1 MTDEQQNQLIM
12 NWTSEI
18 YLWINKARSYIAQEQ
33 SLAEKLSANSIRSI
47 QNVSEML
54 KNRRIAKK
62 MINNKVILTEGYTLL
77 NKIGET
83 IRGEEIFYS
92 ITISK
97 SGQAL
102 STGSVGTGGVYT
114 WQVPLSEFINL
125 LNFTS
130 QRIVLKDSS
139 AIYKMLESQIEANEK
154 NLIYEKWSD
163 EKLQSYALFNSQ
175 VRSNP
180 NWKQWH
186 NINEGNMLE
195 AFLRFLDDGNTP
207 KVSSDSNYWHSVGS
221 AMKRT
226 MTAPDAFFLGGDIN
240 NLQIKGLNASV
251 TNLNTLIQN
260 LSEVLSILRTSEQGY
275 EVLKKYYRKNAQVQ
289 IQQEAFKTQ
298 EEIVDELLEFFTSKI
313 NRK

>member
-1 MTDEQQNQLIM
+1 MIKRQHVE
-12 NWTSEI
+12 
-18 YLWINKARSYIAQEQ
+18 
-33 SLAEKLSANSIRSI
+33 
-47 QNVSEML
+47 
-54 KNRRIAKK
+54 K

-92 ITISK
+92 ITVSK

-163 EKLQSYALFNSQ
+163 EKL
-175 VRSNP
+175 
-180 NWKQWH
+180 
-186 NINEGNMLE
+186 
-195 AFLRFLDDGNTP
+195 
-207 KVSSDSNYWHSVGS
+207 
-221 AMKRT
+221 
-226 MTAPDAFFLGGDIN
+226 
-240 NLQIKGLNASV
+240 
-251 TNLNTLIQN
+251 
-260 LSEVLSILRTSEQGY
+260 
-275 EVLKKYYRKNAQVQ
+275 
-289 IQQEAFKTQ
+289 
-298 EEIVDELLEFFTSKI
+298 
-313 NRK
+313 

>member
-12 NWTSEI
+12 SWTSEI

-33 SLAEKLSANSIRSI
+33 SLAEKLSANSMKSI

-83 IRGEEIFYS
+83 IRGEEILYS
-92 ITISK
+92 ITVSK

-102 STGSVGTGGVYT
+102 STGSAGTGGVYT

-130 QRIVLKDSS
+130 RRIVLKDSS
-139 AIYKMLESQIEANEK
+139 TIYKMLESQIEANEK

-186 NINEGNMLE
+186 KVNEGNMLE

-207 KVSSDSNYWHSVGS
+207 KPSSDFDYWHSVGS

-260 LSEVLSILRTSEQGY
+260 LSEVLSILRTSGQGY
-275 EVLKKYYRKNAQVQ
+275 EVLKKYYRKNAQEQ
-289 IQQEAFKTQ
+289 IQQETLKTR
-298 EEIVDELLEFFTSKI
+298 EEITDELLEFFTSKI
-313 NRK
+313 NRN

>member
-12 NWTSEI
+12 SWTSEI

-33 SLAEKLSANSIRSI
+33 SLAEKLSANSMKSI

-83 IRGEEIFYS
+83 IRGEEILYS
-92 ITISK
+92 ITVSK

-102 STGSVGTGGVYT
+102 STGSAGTGGVYT

-130 QRIVLKDSS
+130 RRIVLKDSS

-186 NINEGNMLE
+186 KVNEGNMLE

-207 KVSSDSNYWHSVGS
+207 KPSSDFDYWHSVGS

-260 LSEVLSILRTSEQGY
+260 LSEVLSILRTSGQGY
-275 EVLKKYYRKNAQVQ
+275 EVLKKYYRKNAQEQ
-289 IQQEAFKTQ
+289 IQQETLKTR
-298 EEIVDELLEFFTSKI
+298 EEITDELLEFFTSKI
-313 NRK
+313 NRN

>member
-12 NWTSEI
+12 SWTSEI

-33 SLAEKLSANSIRSI
+33 SLAEKLSANSKKSI

-83 IRGEEIFYS
+83 IRGEEILYS
-92 ITISK
+92 ITVSK

-102 STGSVGTGGVYT
+102 STGSAGTGGVYT

-130 QRIVLKDSS
+130 RRIVLKDSS

-186 NINEGNMLE
+186 KVNEGNMLE

-207 KVSSDSNYWHSVGS
+207 KPSSDFDYWHSVGS

-260 LSEVLSILRTSEQGY
+260 LSEVLSILRTSGQGY
-275 EVLKKYYRKNAQVQ
+275 EVLKKYYRKNAQEQ
-289 IQQEAFKTQ
+289 IQQETLKTR
-298 EEIVDELLEFFTSKI
+298 EEITNELLEFFTSKI
-313 NRK
+313 NRN

>member
-12 NWTSEI
+12 SWTNEI

-33 SLAEKLSANSIRSI
+33 SLAEKLSVNSMRSVK
-47 QNVSEML
+47 NVSEML

-62 MINNKVILTEGYTLL
+62 MINNKVILTEGYILL

-83 IRGEEIFYS
+83 IRGEKIFYS
-92 ITISK
+92 ITVSK

-139 AIYKMLESQIEANEK
+139 TIYKMLESQIEANEK

-186 NINEGNMLE
+186 NVNEGNMLE

-207 KVSSDSNYWHSVGS
+207 KVSSDADYWHSVGS

-260 LSEVLSILRTSEQGY
+260 LSKVLSILRTSEQGY
-275 EVLKKYYRKNAQVQ
+275 EVLKKYYRKNAQEQ
-289 IQQEAFKTQ
+289 IQQETLKTQ
-298 EEIVDELLEFFTSKI
+298 EEVVDELLEFFTSKI

>member
-12 NWTSEI
+12 SWTSEI

-33 SLAEKLSANSIRSI
+33 SLAEKLSANSMKSI

-83 IRGEEIFYS
+83 IRGEEILYS
-92 ITISK
+92 ITVSK

-102 STGSVGTGGVYT
+102 STGSAGTGGVYT

-130 QRIVLKDSS
+130 RRIVLKDSS

-186 NINEGNMLE
+186 KVNEGNMLE

-207 KVSSDSNYWHSVGS
+207 KPSSDFDYWHSVGS

-260 LSEVLSILRTSEQGY
+260 LSEVLSILRTSGQGY
-275 EVLKKYYRKNAQVQ
+275 EVLKKYYRKNAQEQ
-289 IQQEAFKTQ
+289 IQQETLKTR
-298 EEIVDELLEFFTSKI
+298 EEITNELLEFFTSKI
-313 NRK
+313 NRN